1 MTIEAVDQL
10 LADWKHKLQVINRNL
25 LDLQD
30 LPTYQRLT
38 LVNLTGITAQK
49 VTPALEAINNLFQ
62 NFDLLVE
69 TINKASR
76 LRQQRPNFLITTQQ
90 IAEIKQILTGT
101 SIQIS
106 VVQTPLSQRG
116 LLSKTELV
124 NAITP
129 IQLLE
134 AMKLSFSS
142 ARDIV
147 LEIDAAW
154 TKLDT
159 TLAELEKKVISLE
172 QLASSLGQNSINE
185 LAQIRKV
192 IISLRERVEQDP
204 LGVSTDIEQQ
214 VQPYIIQV
222 KTALDKILKQQA
234 EVREKI
240 STAQKMLEQ
249 LQELQEKAVVAF
261 TESQAKL
268 TDHSVLQ
275 KPLTQM
281 EIDAL
286 SQWLLRLKT
295 KLTEGLVA
303 PVIVGLDN
311 WMRQADAALS
321 TTKQVYISHDKL
333 IQTRQELRGRLDA
346 LKAKALAR
354 GLAEDPTLAD
364 LAEQAKLLLYQ
375 RPTPLN
381 QANAL
386 IAQYE
391 KRLNNRF

>member
-1 MTIEAVDQL
+1 MTIDAVDQL
-10 LADWKHKLQVINRNL
+10 LADWKHKLQVINQNL

-38 LVNLTGITAQK
+38 MVNLTGITAQK

-69 TINKASR
+69 MIDRASR

-90 IAEIKQILTGT
+90 LAEIKQILTGT

-106 VVQTPLSQRG
+106 VAQTPLAQRG
-116 LLSKTELV
+116 LLSKNELV
-124 NAITP
+124 DAITP

-142 ARDIV
+142 ARDVVIEV
-147 LEIDAAW
+147 DAAW

-159 TLAELEKKVISLE
+159 TLAELQKKVISLE

-185 LAQIRKV
+185 LTQIRKV
-192 IISLRERVEQDP
+192 ITSLGERVEQDP
-204 LGVSTDIEQQ
+204 LGVSIDIEEQ

-222 KTALDKILKQQA
+222 KTALDKILKQQV
-234 EVREKI
+234 EVREKM

-249 LQELQEKAVVAF
+249 LQELQEKTVIAF
-261 TESQAKL
+261 TESQAKV

-275 KPLTQM
+275 QPLTQL

-311 WMRQADAALS
+311 WTRKVAEVLS
-321 TTKQVYISHDKL
+321 ATQQVYIAHNNL

-346 LKAKALAR
+346 LQAKALAR
-354 GLAEDPTLAD
+354 GLAEDPTLTN

-386 IAQYE
+386 VAEYE
-391 KRLNNRF
+391 KRLNNRS